1 MPQHNAPLLPGYME
15 IWHKYDQV
23 LVEPS
28 SNRTENIYF
37 SEFLQPPPS
46 AQATGHS
53 LLLAILYLIF
63 TSSFPQNCEFP

>member
-1 MPQHNAPLLPGYME
+1 MSQHNAPFLPGYIE
-15 IWHKYDQV
+15 TWHNYGQV

-28 SNRTENIYF
+28 SNRIESIYF

-46 AQATGHS
+46 AQPTDHS